1 MEPGLTCRDF
11 VDFLDRYL
19 SGELPAETV
28 ARFNDHL
35 ARCPSCS
42 AYTKTYRE
50 TLALSRRAFA
60 CDEAPVS
67 GVPDELIRAILASAI
82 PGLA

>member
-1 MEPGLTCRDF
+1 MEPRLTCRDF
-11 VDFLDRYL
+11 VDFLDGYL
-19 SGELPAETV
+19 SGELPAEVV

-35 ARCPSCS
+35 ARCPSCA

-60 CDEAPVS
+60 CDDEPVS
-67 GVPDELIRAILASAI
+67 GVPEELVRAILAAVNSDT
-82 PGLA
+82 